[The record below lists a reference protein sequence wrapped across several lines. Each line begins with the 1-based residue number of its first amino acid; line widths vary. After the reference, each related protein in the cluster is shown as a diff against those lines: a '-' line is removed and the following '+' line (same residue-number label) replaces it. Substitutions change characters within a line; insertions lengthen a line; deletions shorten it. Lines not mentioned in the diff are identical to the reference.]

1 MLIESNFQSDS
12 NDREILPAEFSS
24 HPYICMLTDLIKYNG
39 IFPWH
44 WHSALEIDYIV
55 EGDIEFQTPEY
66 QALLKKG
73 DAVFINSEIL
83 HTYHARSSSACKLHA
98 ILFDAHFISGM
109 YHSLL
114 EDKYVYP
121 ILKNQQLEAF
131 HIHPGTPHSAAMIE
145 NIQKIVALSVSEPFG
160 YEFAVRSALSSF
172 WCDLLEDTE
181 EMRAVRTQKSYADT
195 TRIKLMLQF
204 IHTHYGARITLQD
217 IAASANISSRE
228 CSRCFQRCISTSP
241 MGYLCSY
248 RVHIASDLL
257 RQTDDSIT
265 AISENCGFS
274 SPGYFGKVFHHAT
287 GRTPLEYRR
296 ANK

>member
-24 HPYICMLTDLIKYNG
+24 QPYICMLTDLIKYNG

-66 QALLKKG
+66 TTLLKKG

-83 HTYHARSSSACKLHA
+83 HTYHARSRSACKLHA

-114 EDKYVYP
+114 EEKYISP

-145 NIQKIVALSVSEPFG
+145 SIQRVVALSVSEPFG

-172 WCDLLEDTE
+172 WCGLLEDTE
-181 EMRAVRTQKSYADT
+181 EMRAVRIPKSYADT

-257 RQTDDSIT
+257 RQTEDSIT

-274 SPGYFGKVFHHAT
+274 SSGYFGKVFHHAT
-287 GRTPLEYRR
+287 GKTPLEYRR